1 MKVKTIAEVIE
12 NLKGYNQDEPIAISW
27 WLDIDFEEYEN
38 KVQALKLAQEYLDN
52 LNSDIQNYVD
62 DYYKGKRAE

>member
-12 NLKGYNQDEPIAISW
+12 NLKGYNQDELIAVNW
-27 WLDIDFEEYEN
+27 WLDIDFEEYED
-38 KVQALKLAQEYLDN
+38 KAQALKLVQDYLN
-52 LNSDIQNYVD
+52 ALNPDIQAYVD